1 MKLASTL
8 LNTTLFG
15 LSIICSSA
23 AFAAE
28 KLEDNSKLIGKW
40 VLLEVAPKS
49 LDGERIPE
57 DRVWEFTKD
66 GKMSSSGYNR
76 ILKKDTTQEMTYE
89 IKDGNIVS
97 PVPGRTNKVDTY
109 RIYEMKD
116 DSMILM
122 RGVKSSYYI
131 FKRK

>member
-1 MKLASTL
+1 MKSVSTL
-8 LNTTLFG
+8 INTTLFG
-15 LSIICSSA
+15 LSIICSSVA
-23 AFAAE
+23 VAVE

-40 VLLEVAPKS
+40 VLEEVAPRS
-49 LDGERIPE
+49 LGGERIPE
-57 DRVWEFTKD
+57 DRIWEFTKD

-76 ILKKDTTQEMTYE
+76 ILKKNTTQEMTYE

-109 RIYEMKD
+109 SVYEIKE

-122 RGVKSSYYI
+122 RGVNTGFYI
-131 FKRK
+131 FRRK